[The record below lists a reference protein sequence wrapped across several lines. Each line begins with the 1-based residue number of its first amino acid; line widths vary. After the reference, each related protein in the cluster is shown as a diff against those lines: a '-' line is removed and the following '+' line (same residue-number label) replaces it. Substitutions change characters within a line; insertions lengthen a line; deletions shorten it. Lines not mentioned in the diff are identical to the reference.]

1 MSRPMTI
8 ELHGFKE
15 LERELLKFPTTLA
28 RRSLGRA
35 VASGAAVVRKAARIA
50 AAAQGLRLT
59 GLLARSIKIKSVR
72 SGNRGTRRYKVY
84 HSDSEYIKAGKVGK
98 DGKAQNYGRLYE
110 GGFKDMSRHKPHLRP
125 ALDENT
131 GAVIKAIRDRLSK
144 EIRVMRFETATGMKY
159 KKAFES
165 QLGNY

>member
-1 MSRPMTI
+1 MTRPLMTM

-15 LERELLKFPTTLA
+15 LERELLKFSDKLA
-28 RRSLGRA
+28 RRSLARA
-35 VASGAAVVRKAARIA
+35 VSSGAAIVRTKAREHARA
-50 AAAQGLRLT
+50 RGLYDT
-59 GLLARSIKIKSVR
+59 GNLVKSIRIRKMK
-72 SGNRGTRRYKVY
+72 TRNWRTTAIYGVY
-84 HSDSEYIKAGKVGK
+84 HGSKGWYGALHERGYRPGGGTTFV
-98 DGKAQNYGRLYE
+98 QN
-110 GGFKDMSRHKPHLRP
+110 PHLRP

-131 GAVIKAIRDRLSK
+131 SAVIQAIRDRLSK